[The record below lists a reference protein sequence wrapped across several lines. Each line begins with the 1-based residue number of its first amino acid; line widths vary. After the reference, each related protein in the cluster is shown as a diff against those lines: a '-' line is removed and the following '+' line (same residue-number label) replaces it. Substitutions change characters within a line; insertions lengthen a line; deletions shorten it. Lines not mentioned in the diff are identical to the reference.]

1 MLENAEFASDP
12 DLARVT
18 NNALEFILSDVYQTL
33 VLGESARL
41 ANYVHAELLEELD
54 LKDRGVKQ
62 DNFAVLR
69 GTHMP
74 AILIESYFM
83 TNKREAD
90 LYTNSEGH
98 RRVAEAVYRG
108 IAAYIEDYE
117 SRME

>member
-1 MLENAEFASDP
+1 MD
-12 DLARVT
+12 RVT
-18 NNALEFILSDVYQTL
+18 KSALEFILSDAYQTL
-33 VLGESARL
+33 VLEESARL
-41 ANYVHAELLEELD
+41 ANLVHVELLGELG

-74 AILIESYFM
+74 AILVESYFM

-90 LYTNSEGH
+90 LYTNAEGY

-108 IAAYIEDYE
+108 IAAYIRDYE
-117 SRME
+117 RRMQ